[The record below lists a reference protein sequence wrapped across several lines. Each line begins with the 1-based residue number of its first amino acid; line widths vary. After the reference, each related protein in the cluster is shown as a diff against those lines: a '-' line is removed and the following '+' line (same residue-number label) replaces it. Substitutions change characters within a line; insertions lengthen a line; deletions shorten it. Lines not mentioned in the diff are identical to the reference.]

1 MRGALRL
8 GRYAVR
14 AGQSGQQQ
22 GPPAPFGIV
31 GRLACLLVFAAV
43 CKLWWREILCG
54 FAGLVIMLP
63 VAVAIGRSKLSRQ
76 REPERDE
83 LDRILARW
91 DAEGRR

>member
-8 GRYAVR
+8 GRYAAR

-43 CKLWWREILCG
+43 CKLWWREILCV
-54 FAGLVIMLP
+54 FAGLVVMLP
-63 VAVAIGRSKLSRQ
+63 VAAAIGREQLNRKH
-76 REPERDE
+76 PERDE
-83 LDRILARW
+83 LDQIMAQW
-91 DAEGRR
+91 DRGRS